1 MEAPFALA
9 FAAGLVASVNP
20 CGFAMLPAYLSFLIG
35 TGERSEARP
44 VAVARALR
52 VGLTVSAGFLVVFG
66 TAGLALTAGARWI
79 TTAIPWLALVAGIGL
94 AIVGLFMLTGRSL
107 PVRLPTPTRA
117 VEGRGT
123 GATAAFGV
131 SYAVASLSCTLPVF
145 LVVIGGAGTQG
156 SFGAGVATFGVYAA
170 GMALPLL
177 AVAVALA
184 LGKDA
189 LIKRI
194 RGAARYTTRIAGGLL
209 VLAGGYIVFYWATV
223 LNPTDGGRAG
233 DTLVTGVETLSSRL
247 TSVIGGNPVV
257 SGLILAAA
265 IAAAGAYVWRNRS
278 KAAERADAADV
289 PTDAS
294 GTPRTHGPSS
304 AHHGRARPGRP

>member
-35 TGERSEARP
+35 TGDQSESRP

-79 TTAIPWLALVAGIGL
+79 TTAIPWMALVVGIGL
-94 AIVGLFMLTGRSL
+94 AIAGLFMLTGRSL

-117 VEGRGT
+117 IVGRGT

-145 LVVIGGAGTQG
+145 LVVIGGASTQG

-177 AVAVALA
+177 GVAVALA
-184 LGKDA
+184 LGKEA

-247 TSVIGGNPVV
+247 TSAIGGNPGV
-257 SGLILAAA
+257 SGLVLVAA

-278 KAAERADAADV
+278 KAADLADAAEV

-294 GTPRTHGPSS
+294 GTPR
-304 AHHGRARPGRP
+304 